1 MYELHQR
8 QLLGRLLWI
17 SAAAMVAWPV
27 ATVIWCKSP
36 HYVAGRIE
44 AKHRFTLM
52 TVNTKCTRLCALSTQ
67 GGRKLRSD
75 CTAEGNIEAVNAR
88 SEFLWADAGQ
98 PRLARTGG
106 ISGHRSRGS
115 RLFA

>member
-1 MYELHQR
+1 MD
-8 QLLGRLLWI
+8 I
-17 SAAAMVAWPV
+17 SGSYGGVACCYSNLV
-27 ATVIWCKSP
+27 QVG